1 MREDGRLVGD
11 DETARRDHENAS
23 SGQGEASDGRA
34 DQPREEPRTE
44 PRGSAVPGQ
53 SSGDPAVDDPSSGD
67 QAGQDQSGS
76 TGRIH
81 YQDPETAT
89 PREPTMAEKKARERA
104 ERRRDDAERAERE
117 EAARKSKSRRKVMIG
132 SGVTV
137 GVVALVASF
146 YSAATYSQEA
156 NASTQY
162 CAGVDG
168 QQTVAEQ
175 EKYCDP
181 KYVESHN
188 GSYNPGTGMFIM
200 PFLMPGGGIGH
211 HSYRYG
217 YTPGGAAPPSVGSTV
232 PSPNF
237 NKPTD
242 SNVKTKSGNTI
253 SRGGF
258 GVGTKSGS

>member
-1 MREDGRLVGD
+1 
-11 DETARRDHENAS
+11 
-23 SGQGEASDGRA
+23 
-34 DQPREEPRTE
+34 
-44 PRGSAVPGQ
+44 
-53 SSGDPAVDDPSSGD
+53 
-67 QAGQDQSGS
+67 
-76 TGRIH
+76 
-81 YQDPETAT
+81 
-89 PREPTMAEKKARERA
+89 MAEQKARERA

-162 CAGVDG
+162 CAGVND

-181 KYVESHN
+181 KYVESQGGHYDQ
-188 GSYNPGTGMFIM
+188 GSGM
-200 PFLMPGGGIGH
+200 FLMPFFLPGGQFGGM